1 MMRLLFI
8 LFSLLILSCAKEEV
22 SISGTYKNDEIL
34 LKIGKDG
41 SNVNGLLAKGGNE
54 YPVKGEVKGSSISGS
69 FSSGEDSYDFKAE
82 VSGDTMSFTTGGT
95 TYKLSKKGKPN
106 PLAKKK
112 KDNPLA
118 KKDEPAKEN
127 KPVAEKTTKTYQ
139 IDNSFIFFDYPK
151 EWQVNAQ
158 ENFLNIAPP
167 NARTDANG
175 EADELVIMSITPAN
189 GFQLNDDAVQKFFV
203 QLVNQQF
210 NNSAVLK
217 ESGTSTSKLGA
228 GRTFKFSVKSNEGK
242 DATVMVYC
250 TVFNNVSFYV
260 EHAALNE
267 YYADRSKEAEAI
279 FNSLRFEQPK
289 QNKAPET
296 VKVSGDRDPQLVS
309 AWIHRSNAGN
319 GVVYLESSTKAL
331 FQADGKVYWGTGTFI
346 SADNGSYSAISKP
359 GQNPPDE
366 GIWTTKGNVIYI
378 TWSNGYKS
386 QYQYEV
392 FDYNGTPAVK
402 MIIDGEKLY
411 FKKY

>member
-1 MMRLLFI
+1 MRLILI
-8 LFSLLILSCAKEEV
+8 LFSLLFFSCSKEEI

-41 SNVNGLLAKGGNE
+41 SNVNGMLEKDGNE
-54 YPVKGEVKGSSISGS
+54 YPVKGEVKGSSISGN
-69 FSSGEDSYDFKAE
+69 FSSGEDSYDFNAE

-112 KDNPLA
+112 KENPLA
-118 KKDEPAKEN
+118 KKDEPGTEN
-127 KPVAEKTTKTYQ
+127 ESKDKKTTKTYQ

-151 EWQVNAQ
+151 EWQVNVQ

-189 GFQLNDDAVQKFFV
+189 GFQLNDDAVQKFFI

-210 NNSAVLK
+210 NNSAVLQ
-217 ESGTSTSKLGA
+217 ESGTSKSKLGA

-260 EHAALNE
+260 EHAALND
-267 YYADRSKEAEAI
+267 YYDDRSKEAKAI
-279 FNSLRFEQPK
+279 FNSLRLEQAK
-289 QNKAPET
+289 QDKAPET

-309 AWIHRSNAGN
+309 GWIHRSNAGN
-319 GVVYLESSTKAL
+319 GVVYTESSTKAL
-331 FQADGKVYWGTGTFI
+331 FQADGKVYWGSGTFI
-346 SADNGSYSAISKP
+346 SADNGSYSAVSKP

-366 GIWTTKGNVIYI
+366 GVWTTKNDIIHI

-386 QYQYEV
+386 QYQYSV
-392 FDYNGTPAVK
+392 FQHNGDLAVK
-402 MIIDGEKLY
+402 MIIDGKTLY
-411 FKKY
+411 FKRY